1 VKITPLAILAVL
13 IPAVLSAQSADSL
26 SQRGRTLVAV
36 GVGLTGNRDASA
48 DASKLS
54 ARGNGQVASLAV
66 THFVKSSVAIDIS
79 AAVLDE
85 NDFVSGTRAHHEE
98 VSPVLFGVN
107 WSPASLAVSSEL
119 RPFVSLV
126 AGPYI
131 HQMDDA
137 AVTGARASMQ
147 TVLGARLG
155 AGANWYVARHFALQV
170 EGDYHAVPAFDAVD
184 GVRRNVSGFTLS
196 LGLGVAWGGVK

>member
-1 VKITPLAILAVL
+1 VKLTHLATLAALV
-13 IPAVLSAQSADSL
+13 PAVLSAQSTDSL
-26 SQRGRTLVAV
+26 SQRGRTLIAF

-54 ARGNGQVASLAV
+54 ARGTGQMASLAV
-66 THFVKSSVAIDIS
+66 THFVQSSVGIEIS

-85 NDFVSGTRAHHEE
+85 NDFVSGTSAHHEA

-107 WSPASLAVSSEL
+107 WAPTALAVSSEL
-119 RPFVSLV
+119 RPFFSLV

-131 HQMDDA
+131 HQIDEA
-137 AVTGARASMQ
+137 GVTGARASMQ
-147 TVLGARLG
+147 AVVGGRLG

-184 GVRRNVSGFTLS
+184 GARRNVSGFTLS
-196 LGLGVAWGGVK
+196 LGLGVAWGGAR